1 MDMNELL
8 KEYNVEL
15 DEKKQ
20 ELCCE
25 LQHPL
30 LINGTTGSGKTF
42 LLLARN
48 AYLMKVEEVEP
59 SAILNIVHDP
69 AIAKR
74 MAKDYRYLYCD
85 DERMPSF
92 VDMHSFAYRIIR
104 FHDKM
109 IQRESCKAY
118 RDMEKVVR
126 RLIKDMFAMELT
138 GVQLRR
144 LMRQISTC
152 RTMMMSEREIASISF
167 EGIDFPAFLKAYDKF
182 KNERNIYDQDDI
194 LCECARILMSTPAV
208 LQTFSSRY
216 QYVHIDDAQ
225 ELSFVAHVIIKLL
238 FSSDC
243 QMMMLADRDQCL
255 DFDKAAYPQALDSF
269 SEAYAQA
276 RIEQLEGNWRNNQT
290 INALANEFY
299 YKNETAMSCSSEE
312 TCEVKFKGF
321 AQLERMYEYAMRM
334 VVEDESD
341 IAFLYRDGAMA
352 MPLVELFMQHQV
364 PFHLHGSVKK
374 FLQEP
379 VVKDLCNII
388 ELLIDPKDM
397 RAFYEVYEKLGFDIS
412 KKVLLEVAQRLRD
425 DEHVDVYQA
434 MMESSYRA
442 AGKKKLA
449 ASMEN
454 IRTASTLETHTM
466 ITYIL
471 DKLGYRARLLKA
483 NILMNDSNL
492 LALRVIAARY
502 SDPAQFLNRLRE
514 MGEFLC
520 EPISRIQIRSV
531 ASARGMEFS
540 RVALLDCLGSTFPK
554 AGLQEEEL
562 QLERR
567 LFFTGITRAKH
578 QLEFFTSKRCD
589 VTRLEISPFI
599 YELHAPKEEE
609 AKVAGERPVAQ
620 PKKLRE
626 GGLRRGMRITHA
638 TLGEGRIMKISEGMM
653 QVQFQTESK
662 TLNIHHCIMNELI
675 DLV

>member
-194 LCECARILMSTPAV
+194 LCECASILMSTPAV

-238 FSSDC
+238 FSSNC

-466 ITYIL
+466 IPFIL

>member
-30 LINGTTGSGKTF
+30 LINGKTGSGKTF

-48 AYLMKVEEVEP
+48 AYLMKAKEVEP

-74 MAKDYRYLYCD
+74 MAKDYRYIYCD

-104 FHDKM
+104 FHDKT

-126 RLIKDMFAMELT
+126 RLIKDMFALELS

-152 RTMMMSEREIASISF
+152 RTMMMSEREISSISV

-182 KNERNIYDQDDI
+182 KSERNIYDQDDI

-208 LQTFSSRY
+208 LQTFASRY

-255 DFDKAAYPQALDSF
+255 DYDKAAYPQALDSF
-269 SEAYAQA
+269 AEAYAQA

-290 INALANEFY
+290 INALANEFF
-299 YKNETAMSCSSEE
+299 YKDEAAMSCSSEE

-321 AQLERMYEYAMRM
+321 AQLEGCMSMRC
-334 VVEDESD
+334 
-341 IAFLYRDGAMA
+341 AWW
-352 MPLVELFMQHQV
+352 
-364 PFHLHGSVKK
+364 
-374 FLQEP
+374 
-379 VVKDLCNII
+379 
-388 ELLIDPKDM
+388 
-397 RAFYEVYEKLGFDIS
+397 
-412 KKVLLEVAQRLRD
+412 
-425 DEHVDVYQA
+425 
-434 MMESSYRA
+434 
-442 AGKKKLA
+442 
-449 ASMEN
+449 
-454 IRTASTLETHTM
+454 
-466 ITYIL
+466 
-471 DKLGYRARLLKA
+471 
-483 NILMNDSNL
+483 
-492 LALRVIAARY
+492 
-502 SDPAQFLNRLRE
+502 
-514 MGEFLC
+514 
-520 EPISRIQIRSV
+520 
-531 ASARGMEFS
+531 
-540 RVALLDCLGSTFPK
+540 
-554 AGLQEEEL
+554 
-562 QLERR
+562 
-567 LFFTGITRAKH
+567 
-578 QLEFFTSKRCD
+578 
-589 VTRLEISPFI
+589 
-599 YELHAPKEEE
+599 
-609 AKVAGERPVAQ
+609 
-620 PKKLRE
+620 
-626 GGLRRGMRITHA
+626 
-638 TLGEGRIMKISEGMM
+638 
-653 QVQFQTESK
+653 
-662 TLNIHHCIMNELI
+662 
-675 DLV
+675 

>member
-1 MDMNELL
+1 
-8 KEYNVEL
+8 
-15 DEKKQ
+15 
-20 ELCCE
+20 
-25 LQHPL
+25 
-30 LINGTTGSGKTF
+30 
-42 LLLARN
+42 
-48 AYLMKVEEVEP
+48 
-59 SAILNIVHDP
+59 
-69 AIAKR
+69 
-74 MAKDYRYLYCD
+74 
-85 DERMPSF
+85 
-92 VDMHSFAYRIIR
+92 
-104 FHDKM
+104 
-109 IQRESCKAY
+109 
-118 RDMEKVVR
+118 
-126 RLIKDMFAMELT
+126 
-138 GVQLRR
+138 
-144 LMRQISTC
+144 
-152 RTMMMSEREIASISF
+152 
-167 EGIDFPAFLKAYDKF
+167 
-182 KNERNIYDQDDI
+182 
-194 LCECARILMSTPAV
+194 
-208 LQTFSSRY
+208 
-216 QYVHIDDAQ
+216 
-225 ELSFVAHVIIKLL
+225 
-238 FSSDC
+238 
-243 QMMMLADRDQCL
+243 MLADCDQCL

-466 ITYIL
+466 IPFIL

>member
-74 MAKDYRYLYCD
+74 MVKDYRYLYCD

-109 IQRESCKAY
+109 IQWESCKAY

-238 FSSDC
+238 FSSNC

-269 SEAYAQA
+269 SEAYVQA

-466 ITYIL
+466 IPFIL

>member
-144 LMRQISTC
+144 LMQQISTC

-269 SEAYAQA
+269 SEAYVQA

-466 ITYIL
+466 ITFIL

-626 GGLRRGMRITHA
+626 GGLSRGMRITHA

>member
-238 FSSDC
+238 FSSNC

-466 ITYIL
+466 ITFIL

-540 RVALLDCLGSTFPK
+540 RVALLDCLGPFQKPVCRRKSFNWNAVCFLLGSPEPSISWSF
-554 AGLQEEEL
+554 LQ
-562 QLERR
+562 
-567 LFFTGITRAKH
+567 A
-578 QLEFFTSKRCD
+578 SA
-589 VTRLEISPFI
+589 V
-599 YELHAPKEEE
+599 
-609 AKVAGERPVAQ
+609 
-620 PKKLRE
+620 
-626 GGLRRGMRITHA
+626 M
-638 TLGEGRIMKISEGMM
+638 
-653 QVQFQTESK
+653 
-662 TLNIHHCIMNELI
+662 
-675 DLV
+675 